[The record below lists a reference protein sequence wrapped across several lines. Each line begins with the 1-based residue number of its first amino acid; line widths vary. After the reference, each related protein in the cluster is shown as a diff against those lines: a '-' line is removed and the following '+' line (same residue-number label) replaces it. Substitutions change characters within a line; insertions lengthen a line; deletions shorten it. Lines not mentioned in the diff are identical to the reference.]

1 MRSVHWYEFHSAR
14 GVSQTPAL
22 ARLETASLVEAF
34 TGFRCSIVDKYITV
48 FGLDVHL
55 ACAYSAALILACN
68 RLNSITIVKFHLVQ
82 NQDGSSLTNDTILTS
97 RPLRLLRMLYETGKS
112 ITIYTLRVKQSDLAA
127 RLGIS
132 RQALN
137 VHLRKLRDQGYIRT
151 GRGFIDVTEKGLNL
165 LGISANPA
173 FVFLKISPLKRNKAY
188 DKIFQFPIQRVYRIA
203 GDMDAIL
210 VIERE
215 KVDEALKM
223 LASVDG
229 VLDTR
234 TYIAIQTLK

>member
-1 MRSVHWYEFHSAR
+1 
-14 GVSQTPAL
+14 
-22 ARLETASLVEAF
+22 
-34 TGFRCSIVDKYITV
+34 
-48 FGLDVHL
+48 
-55 ACAYSAALILACN
+55 
-68 RLNSITIVKFHLVQ
+68 
-82 NQDGSSLTNDTILTS
+82 LTKKAILTG
-97 RPLRLLRMLYETGKS
+97 RPVQLLHILYEEGAP
-112 ITIYTLRVKQSDLAA
+112 ITIYTLRIKQNEFAA
-127 RLGIS
+127 QLGIS

-137 VHLRKLRDQGYIRT
+137 VHLRKLRNQGYIRT

-173 FVFLKISPLKRNKAY
+173 FVFLKISPLRRKEAY
-188 DKIFQFPIQRVYRIA
+188 QEIFQFPIQRVFRVA

-215 KVDEALKM
+215 KLDEALKR
-223 LASVDG
+223 LANVEG

>member
-1 MRSVHWYEFHSAR
+1 MSE
-14 GVSQTPAL
+14 
-22 ARLETASLVEAF
+22 ETL
-34 TGFRCSIVDKYITV
+34 TGRPVKLLHMLFEQSTSIST
-48 FGLDVHL
+48 
-55 ACAYSAALILACN
+55 
-68 RLNSITIVKFHLVQ
+68 
-82 NQDGSSLTNDTILTS
+82 
-97 RPLRLLRMLYETGKS
+97 
-112 ITIYTLRVKQSDLAA
+112 YTLRIKQNELAA
-127 RLGIS
+127 QLGIS

-151 GRGFIDVTEKGLNL
+151 GRGFIDVTEKGLNF

-173 FVFLKISPLKRNKAY
+173 FVFLKISPLKRKEAY
-188 DKIFQFPIQRVYRIA
+188 ERIFQSPILRIFRVA

-215 KVDEALKM
+215 KLDEALKM
-223 LASVDG
+223 LANIDG

>member
-1 MRSVHWYEFHSAR
+1 
-14 GVSQTPAL
+14 
-22 ARLETASLVEAF
+22 
-34 TGFRCSIVDKYITV
+34 
-48 FGLDVHL
+48 
-55 ACAYSAALILACN
+55 
-68 RLNSITIVKFHLVQ
+68 
-82 NQDGSSLTNDTILTS
+82 LTKKAILTG
-97 RPLRLLRMLYETGKS
+97 RPVQLLHILYEEGAP
-112 ITIYTLRVKQSDLAA
+112 ITIYTLRIKQNEFAA
-127 RLGIS
+127 QLGIS

-137 VHLRKLRDQGYIRT
+137 VHLRKLRKQGYIRT

-173 FVFLKISPLKRNKAY
+173 FVFLKISPLRRKEAY
-188 DKIFQFPIQRVYRIA
+188 QEIFQFPIQRVFRVA

-215 KVDEALKM
+215 KLDEALKR
-223 LASVDG
+223 LANVEG

>member
-1 MRSVHWYEFHSAR
+1 MSE
-14 GVSQTPAL
+14 
-22 ARLETASLVEAF
+22 ETL
-34 TGFRCSIVDKYITV
+34 TGRP
-48 FGLDVHL
+48 
-55 ACAYSAALILACN
+55 
-68 RLNSITIVKFHLVQ
+68 VK
-82 NQDGSSLTNDTILTS
+82 
-97 RPLRLLRMLYETGKS
+97 LLRMLFEQSTS
-112 ITIYTLRVKQSDLAA
+112 ISTYTLRIKQNELAA
-127 RLGIS
+127 QLGIS

-151 GRGFIDVTEKGLNL
+151 GRGFIDVTEKGLNF

-173 FVFLKISPLKRNKAY
+173 FVFLKISPLKRKEAY
-188 DKIFQFPIQRVYRIA
+188 ERIFQSPILRIFRVA

-215 KVDEALKM
+215 KLDEALKM
-223 LASVDG
+223 LANIDG